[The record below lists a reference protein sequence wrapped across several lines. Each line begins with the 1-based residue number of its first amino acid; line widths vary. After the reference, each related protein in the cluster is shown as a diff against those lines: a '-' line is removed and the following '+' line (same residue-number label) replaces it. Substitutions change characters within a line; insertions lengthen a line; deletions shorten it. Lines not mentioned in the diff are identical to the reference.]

1 VVDILDAF
9 AHDQIARKNVL
20 SLGRPQVTVATS
32 NGVDLRDHSV
42 LITGGGSGIGFAIT
56 KAALAAGATVT
67 IASRTE
73 ERLLEAVERLEELG
87 FPGERIH
94 YVSGDA
100 SQEPDVQRM
109 VATAT
114 GVAGRLDAVVACAG
128 EPRGQM
134 APVTHLELDAWESV
148 FQNNARATMLTL
160 KYGARALVRAGGG
173 AFVAISSIS
182 STMAA
187 PFTAPI
193 ASAKAAV
200 DQLCRVAANELGPSN
215 VRVNSVRPGLIQVE
229 RQDLPAEIV
238 SDFQSAVPMPR
249 LGTGADIA
257 ALVSLLI
264 SPSGSWI
271 TGQVLTVDGGQ
282 TVRRAFDA
290 TPWVEPVYGTDGMR
304 GVVEETTAVR

>member
-1 VVDILDAF
+1 M
-9 AHDQIARKNVL
+9 R
-20 SLGRPQVTVATS
+20 QVTASPST
-32 NGVDLRDHSV
+32 GTVDLAGHSV
-42 LITGGGSGIGFAIT
+42 LITGGGTGIGFAVT
-56 KAALAAGATVT
+56 QAALSAGATVT
-67 IASRTE
+67 IASRNEQRLTE
-73 ERLLEAVERLEELG
+73 ARERLVELG
-87 FPGERIH
+87 FPGGRIH
-94 YVSGDA
+94 QVAGDA
-100 SQEPDVQRM
+100 SQEPDVRRI

-114 GVAGRLDAVVACAG
+114 GVTGRLDAVVACAG

-134 APVTHLELDAWESV
+134 APVTHLELEAWESV

-160 KYGARALVRAGGG
+160 KYGARELVRAGGG

-187 PFTAPI
+187 PFTGPI

-215 VRVNSVRPGLIQVE
+215 VRVNAVRPGLIQVE
-229 RQDLPAEIV
+229 RQDLPDEIV
-238 SDFQSAVPMPR
+238 IDFQAAVPMPR

-257 ALVSLLI
+257 GLVALLI
-264 SPSGSWI
+264 SPAGSWI

-290 TPWVEPVYGTDGMR
+290 SPWVEPLYGAEGMR
-304 GVVEETTAVR
+304 GVVEEATAL